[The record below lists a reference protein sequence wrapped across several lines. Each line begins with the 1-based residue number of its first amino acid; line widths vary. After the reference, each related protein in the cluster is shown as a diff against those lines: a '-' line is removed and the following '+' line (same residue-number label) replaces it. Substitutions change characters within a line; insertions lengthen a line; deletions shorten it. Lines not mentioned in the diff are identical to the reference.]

1 MFLCQKLFWCFV
13 PVVLKGCNENGE
25 GGAQQHCVQKGRKE
39 WEEKRKKERK
49 AGKRR
54 RKGERGRKRDGKMK
68 TSKEIDLLFA

>member
-1 MFLCQKLFWCFV
+1 M
-13 PVVLKGCNENGE
+13 EME

-49 AGKRR
+49 VRKRR